1 MSTKYILINISYD
14 ENESE
19 KSEFSD
25 IEGLKEEFE
34 GDEELLDTLLS
45 EGSYEWEWGDY
56 YLIKLEDYK

>member
-1 MSTKYILINISYD
+1 MSTKYILININYD

-45 EGSYEWEWGDY
+45 GGYYGWEWGDY

>member
-1 MSTKYILINISYD
+1 MSTKYILININYD

-19 KSEFSD
+19 ISEFSD

-34 GDEELLDTLLS
+34 GDEEWLDTLLS
-45 EGSYEWEWGDY
+45 EGSYDWDGGVC

>member
-1 MSTKYILINISYD
+1 MSTKYILININYD
-14 ENESE
+14 ESESE

-45 EGSYEWEWGDY
+45 EGYYEWEWGDY

>member
-1 MSTKYILINISYD
+1 MSTKYILINIDYD
-14 ENESE
+14 ENKSE

-45 EGSYEWEWGDY
+45 EGSYECEWDDY

>member
-1 MSTKYILINISYD
+1 MSTKYILININYD

-19 KSEFSD
+19 ISEFSD

-34 GDEELLDTLLS
+34 GDEELLDTLLRES
-45 EGSYEWEWGDY
+45 YYEWEWGDY

>member
-1 MSTKYILINISYD
+1 MSTKYILININYD

-19 KSEFSD
+19 ISEFSD

-34 GDEELLDTLLS
+34 GDEDLLDTLLS
-45 EGSYEWEWGDY
+45 ESSYDWDWGVY

>member
-1 MSTKYILINISYD
+1 MSTKYILININYD

-34 GDEELLDTLLS
+34 GDEELLDTLLRK
-45 EGSYEWEWGDY
+45 GSYEWEWGDY

>member
-1 MSTKYILINISYD
+1 MSTKYILININYD

-19 KSEFSD
+19 ISEFSD

-34 GDEELLDTLLS
+34 GDEELLDTLLR